1 MLTRSRSGE
10 HSPDGVRSKRV
21 KDRPGSS
28 GASEGSSLA
37 SLSRRSVDS
46 LGETVAT
53 LSPRSA
59 TLVDLPE
66 LPRELAR
73 ALGTMGA
80 KRLYSHQLEA
90 YERVRAGEN
99 VIVATATASGKSLC
113 YKIPAFENALE
124 NASSRALFLYPTKA
138 LAQDQLQ
145 KTTKLMLRGVHP
157 ATYDRDTPKALRAEV
172 RKRANVILTNPDML
186 NVALLPNH
194 DSLWADFFRNLKIV
208 AVDEAHLL
216 RGVFGSHVAAVLR
229 RLRRVAELHGA
240 DPKFV
245 LTSATIAN
253 PLELAEVLTG
263 VPFSLV
269 DSDGASSGERRVI
282 FRNPPLKDEEKG
294 DRRSMLTEG
303 AFVFS
308 KLVSQGVRTI
318 AFAKSR
324 KTAELIYR
332 YAADRLGPEYARR
345 ISPYRAGYTVRERRE
360 IEGRLFKG
368 ELLGVVSTNA
378 LELGVDVGA
387 LDAVVCCGYPGSV
400 ASIWQQWG
408 RAGRGKEP
416 SLSVYIAGRDS
427 LDQYLYEN
435 PEKVLGRR
443 VEAARLTLENPYI
456 LGPHLLAAAHEA
468 PLEDQDEKYF
478 GYAYEPIVE
487 DLVESEDLVR
497 SGGRLHYTRGDKP
510 AWNISLRSADS
521 GSVMIADR
529 EGEVIGAVEARRA
542 PMDLHPGAT
551 YLHRGHAYEVEDLN
565 LPAHQALVR
574 RVPNRYYTRVKVETD
589 VEIIE
594 ESDKRGLPN
603 GATLHWG
610 RVSTTDMVTSYKKI
624 QVQDS
629 REIGV
634 FPLDLPPTTF
644 ETRGL
649 WLTLPPLPPPEGD
662 ARPNFVEFLG
672 SLHAAEHAFI
682 GLLPLFAMCDRGDIG
697 GLSIAVH
704 RQTRLPTIFVY
715 DGYPGGVGISERGYE
730 TFEEVARDTLG
741 VLARCPCKKGC
752 PACVQSPK
760 CGNWNEPL
768 SKDGAVR
775 VLRYLLGQVSR
786 YPTL

>member
-1 MLTRSRSGE
+1 MRSR
-10 HSPDGVRSKRV
+10 DLKARL
-21 KDRPGSS
+21 PGSADGLS
-28 GASEGSSLA
+28 G
-37 SLSRRSVDS
+37 LSRRSVES
-46 LGETVAT
+46 LGETVST
-53 LSPRSA
+53 LAPRSA
-59 TLVDLPE
+59 TLVQLPE
-66 LPRELAR
+66 MDRELAR
-73 ALGTMGA
+73 ALNTMGA
-80 KRLYSHQLEA
+80 TRLYSHQLEA
-90 YERVRAGEN
+90 YEMVRAGKN

-113 YKIPAFENALE
+113 YKIPAFENALVS
-124 NASSRALFLYPTKA
+124 ASNRALFLYPTKA

-145 KTTKLMLRGVHP
+145 KIQKLKLRGVYP
-157 ATYDRDTPKALRAEV
+157 ATYDRDTPKALRSEL
-172 RKRANVILTNPDML
+172 RRRANVILTNPDML
-186 NVALLPNH
+186 NVGLLPSH
-194 DSLWADFFRNLKIV
+194 DSLWADFFRNLRII

-240 DPKFV
+240 DPRFV

-263 VPFSLV
+263 LPFELV
-269 DSDGASSGERRVI
+269 DRDGASSGERRVV

-294 DRRSMLTEG
+294 DRRSMLTE
-303 AFVFS
+303 ASFVFS
-308 KLVSQGVRTI
+308 KLVAQGVRTI

-332 YAADRLGPEYARR
+332 YAADRLGPNLARR

-360 IEGRLFKG
+360 IEGRLFSG

-408 RAGRGKEP
+408 RAGRGTEP
-416 SLSVYIAGRDS
+416 SLAVYIAGRDS

-468 PLEDQDEKYF
+468 PLEDGDERYF
-478 GYAYEPIVE
+478 GYGYGGVVKDLVDSEA
-487 DLVESEDLVR
+487 LVES
-497 SGGRLHYTRGDKP
+497 GGRKHYVRGDNP
-510 AWNISLRSADS
+510 AWEISLRSADS
-521 GSVMIADR
+521 ASVVVADG
-529 EGEVIGAVEARRA
+529 EGEVIGSVEARRA
-542 PMDLHPGAT
+542 PMELHPGAT
-551 YLHRGHAYEVEDLN
+551 YLHRGKAYEVEDLN

-589 VEIIE
+589 VEVLE
-594 ESDKRGLPN
+594 ESENRDLAN
-603 GATLHWG
+603 GAKLHWG
-610 RVSTTDMVTSYKKI
+610 RVRTTDQVTLYKKI

-649 WLTLPPLPPPEGD
+649 WITLPPLPPPKGNV
-662 ARPNFVEFLG
+662 RPNFVEFLG
-672 SLHAAEHAFI
+672 ALHAAEHAMI

-697 GLSIAVH
+697 GLSIALH
-704 RQTRLPTIFVY
+704 RQTHKPTVFVY
-715 DGYPGGVGISERGYE
+715 DGYPGGVGISERGYD
-730 TFEEVARDTLG
+730 TFEELARDALS
-741 VLARCPCKKGC
+741 VLVRCPCKKGC
-752 PACVQSPK
+752 PACIQSPK

-768 SKDGAVR
+768 SKDGSVA
-775 VLRYLLGQVSR
+775 VLRYMLGQLSR
-786 YPTL
+786 YTTL